1 MTMSRALAFLALL
14 FLLAWPYAKADAFP
28 APAGA
33 PAAAERALLPVS
45 GGRCPRL
52 CRDWFDG
59 CTICSCSHGRI
70 DVCTPAP
77 CERRGRPRCL
87 RWGF

>member
-1 MTMSRALAFLALL
+1 MTMSRALVFLALL
-14 FLLAWPYAKADAFP
+14 FLLAWPYAKANALP
-28 APAGA
+28 APAGI
-33 PAAAERALLPVS
+33 PIAAERVLAAAW

-59 CTICSCSHGRI
+59 CNICSCSHGRI
-70 DVCTPAP
+70 NVCSPGP
-77 CERRGRPRCL
+77 CLRLSRPRCL